1 MELFK
6 DIGWPEILIVALVL
20 LVLFGG
26 KLLPKVGKNIGES
39 GKEMKEAAKELK
51 DTIKEK

>member
-1 MELFK
+1 MFK
-6 DIGWPEILIVALVL
+6 NIGWPEILIIAVVL

-26 KLLPKVGKNIGES
+26 KLLPKFGKNIGES

-51 DTIKEK
+51 ETLKEK

>member
-1 MELFK
+1 MFK
-6 DIGWPEILIVALVL
+6 NIGWPEIAIIAVVL

-26 KLLPKVGKNIGES
+26 KLLPKFGKNIGES

>member
-1 MELFK
+1 MFK
-6 DIGWPEILIVALVL
+6 NIGWPEILIIAVVL

-26 KLLPKVGKNIGES
+26 KLLPKFGKNIGES

-51 DTIKEK
+51 DAIKDN

>member
-1 MELFK
+1 MFK
-6 DIGWPEILIVALVL
+6 NIGWPEILIIAVVL

-26 KLLPKVGKNIGES
+26 KLLPKFGKNIGES

-51 DTIKEK
+51 DTLSEK